1 MLVFLEKLAHLSTK
15 QCRELNEKMNKKV
28 EFHLQRNSEKIKF
41 TKIRSFI
48 KKKKRK
54 PNARQRKKE
63 KIRYVNKQK
72 KKKQENIEAMVDKIK
87 NENIVVNLSNQEV
100 PNAVYIFLQK
110 GLGFVPSHKVDLQDL
125 KYDTMD
131 FIRKLEW
138 RAYFEANP
146 ELQSNRDQ
154 GIHQDIRVSSFTHP
168 QFSHPLLDEIKMKLL
183 GWIANHKPTKPQQNL
198 TPLEMRG
205 RNWLSKAVK
214 DDTVFVTRADKGGAI
229 LIMNHADVQESIE
242 KELFDRNKF
251 SKLEKNTDDQLVHMK
266 YQVKSLAINLKRR
279 KLITDED
286 KTLMTGLTAN
296 NHSKLAPEY
305 QPESPYAYPLFK
317 IHKLNREDIQ
327 NKVVPPSRL
336 VHASKFGPLYRM
348 EKWTSPYLTQ
358 ISKEYCKEE
367 YLLDTKHLINDFNEL
382 NTPKK
387 LQNENINLFTLD
399 VEKLYP
405 IIQPQL
411 ALIAIKEAFAAD
423 KTTETKTKMA
433 CEELIKFSFDNSY
446 VSYKDETFSSKI
458 GIPTGG
464 SLSRQIAD
472 IFLHWVLFV
481 KANPNIPTI
490 EAIRFFKRF
499 IDDIIGVWRG
509 TRRAFDSFV
518 ALLNKEAAK
527 FGIHF
532 PVKEIRFGKS
542 VNILELTAYLDEDNT
557 IHYKSYTKPTDSKR
571 YLNTRSFHPRPV
583 FKSIP
588 FSQMIRAIHNNSKEE
603 TRTSQMTELIRH
615 FKNSGYSEQELKELK
630 EKAINKISASN
641 QSTPDNDNTLIFPM
655 YYFDGV
661 QEFKTLIHSMQGD
674 MQ

>member
-1 MLVFLEKLAHLSTK
+1 M
-15 QCRELNEKMNKKV
+15 
-28 EFHLQRNSEKIKF
+28 
-41 TKIRSFI
+41 
-48 KKKKRK
+48 
-54 PNARQRKKE
+54 
-63 KIRYVNKQK
+63 
-72 KKKQENIEAMVDKIK
+72 
-87 NENIVVNLSNQEV
+87 
-100 PNAVYIFLQK
+100 
-110 GLGFVPSHKVDLQDL
+110 
-125 KYDTMD
+125 
-131 FIRKLEW
+131 
-138 RAYFEANP
+138 
-146 ELQSNRDQ
+146 
-154 GIHQDIRVSSFTHP
+154 
-168 QFSHPLLDEIKMKLL
+168 
-183 GWIANHKPTKPQQNL
+183 
-198 TPLEMRG
+198 
-205 RNWLSKAVK
+205 
-214 DDTVFVTRADKGGAI
+214 
-229 LIMNHADVQESIE
+229 
-242 KELFDRNKF
+242 
-251 SKLEKNTDDQLVHMK
+251 
-266 YQVKSLAINLKRR
+266 
-279 KLITDED
+279 
-286 KTLMTGLTAN
+286 
-296 NHSKLAPEY
+296 
-305 QPESPYAYPLFK
+305 
-317 IHKLNREDIQ
+317 
-327 NKVVPPSRL
+327 
-336 VHASKFGPLYRM
+336 
-348 EKWTSPYLTQ
+348 
-358 ISKEYCKEE
+358 
-367 YLLDTKHLINDFNEL
+367 INDFNEL
-382 NTPKK
+382 NTSKK

-399 VEKLYP
+399 AEKLYP
-405 IIQPQL
+405 SIQPQL

-532 PVKEIRFGKS
+532 PVKEIQFGKS

-583 FKSIP
+583 FRSIP

-630 EKAINKISASN
+630 EKAINKTSASN
-641 QSTPDNDNTLIFPM
+641 QSTPGNDNTLIFPM

-674 MQ
+674 IKQLIGETKVMFAMKKGTSLGNSLVQNKALCLKTLTNSSNQKCGAPGCRQCPLVNTERRFTINDTNISIPTSLNCKSRSVVYLWKCKLCLADEYYFGRTTQKCHSRTNGHRGCFSDKDDKWEKSALSMHSKDVHGRNFDLKNFTISIIKKISPQNIRREEFRYIEKYRTIQLGLNRYKAS